1 MKVFCVVAEKSWER
15 ISGHAVQL
23 SSAVHSLGRPKG
35 GGPTQADLLVF
46 SAAEPAEDA
55 LPTQNMQNAFT
66 KRLFCRIEGSVT
78 QAQLHILDVVAHVVR
93 QTTYDLILFT
103 GSTDADLLAVRTAV
117 RLSGS
122 ALTAAERLQL
132 DGDHL
137 TATRSAFSYN
147 MHAVCRLTSKPWCVS
162 IRPDAAEAVPATPT
176 TDNTGKAVQPGITS
190 TDTADTT
197 STAAAQSTAQSD
209 TEIPQASI
217 LFQNAELPENTAEGK
232 GSAPA
237 GHSFCTCTRS
247 DSRTGKSALEEAEL
261 VLIGG
266 RGIGGREALGRIRAA
281 AARLHGAVGVS
292 RPCAADG
299 WTGFED
305 VVGISGKTIRPK
317 VCIVLA
323 ASGSMPF
330 LMGIRN
336 SSLVIAVN
344 RDPGAPI
351 FRASDYGIASDWKDL
366 VEILERDL

>member
-1 MKVFCVVAEKSWER
+1 MKVLCVVAEKSWER

-23 SSAVHSLGRPKG
+23 SSTVHSLDRPKG

-55 LPTQNMQNAFT
+55 LPPRDTQNAFT

-93 QTTYDLILFT
+93 QTTYDLILFA

-162 IRPDAAEAVPATPT
+162 IRPDAAETVPPTPVN
-176 TDNTGKAVQPGITS
+176 DDTGKAEHPGTTSTGTEHPGIIT
-190 TDTADTT
+190 TDTA
-197 STAAAQSTAQSD
+197 QPV
-209 TEIPQASI
+209 TEIPQAST
-217 LFQNAELPENTAEGK
+217 LFQNAELPENTADGK

-237 GHSFCTCTRS
+237 DHSFCTCTRS

>member
-1 MKVFCVVAEKSWER
+1 MKVLCVVAEKSWER

-78 QAQLHILDVVAHVVR
+78 QAQLHILKDVAHVVR
-93 QTTYDLILFT
+93 QTTYDLILFA

-137 TATRSAFSYN
+137 TATRSTFSYN

-162 IRPDAAEAVPATPT
+162 IRPDAAEAVPA
-176 TDNTGKAVQPGITS
+176 AQPV
-190 TDTADTT
+190 
-197 STAAAQSTAQSD
+197 

-237 GHSFCTCTRS
+237 DHSFCSCTRS

-266 RGIGGREALGRIRAA
+266 RGIGGREALERIRAV

>member
-1 MKVFCVVAEKSWER
+1 MKVLCVVAEKSWER

-55 LPTQNMQNAFT
+55 LPPRDTQNTFT

-78 QAQLHILDVVAHVVR
+78 QAQLHILNVVAHVVR
-93 QTTYDLILFT
+93 QTTYDLILFA

-122 ALTAAERLQL
+122 ALTAAEKLQL

-137 TATRSAFSYN
+137 TAIRSAFSYN

-162 IRPDAAEAVPATPT
+162 IRPDAAEAVPA
-176 TDNTGKAVQPGITS
+176 AQPV
-190 TDTADTT
+190 
-197 STAAAQSTAQSD
+197 

-232 GSAPA
+232 GSAAA